1 MNDKADRL
9 EETLAHQEQQI
20 QDLND
25 VVTKQWAEIDRL
37 TKMLGRLKDKV
48 EDIEVSK
55 GDDSEGLSVIEEA
68 ALNKPPHY

>member
-1 MNDKADRL
+1 MSDKI
-9 EETLAHQEQQI
+9 EEALAHQEQQI

-37 TKMLGRLKDKV
+37 NKTLGRLKDKV
-48 EDIEVSK
+48 EEIEVTK
-55 GDDSEGLSVIEEA
+55 NEDGEGLSVSEEA

>member
-1 MNDKADRL
+1 MSNKI

-37 TKMLGRLKDKV
+37 TKMLGRLKHKV
-48 EDIEVSK
+48 EEIEVSK
-55 GDDSEGLSVIEEA
+55 GDDGEGLSVTEEA